1 MICPYSPG
9 DPHSADCTGIGMMC
23 NHDTNLCLEQLNT
36 FMKEKEGETKEDSVN
51 VMDKSEKISV
61 TLSTDLTINV
71 KRGENIVL
79 RI

>member
-1 MICPYSPG
+1 
-9 DPHSADCTGIGMMC
+9 
-23 NHDTNLCLEQLNT
+23 
-36 FMKEKEGETKEDSVN
+36 MKEKEGETKEDSVY

-71 KRGENIVL
+71 KREENIVL

>member
-1 MICPYSPG
+1 
-9 DPHSADCTGIGMMC
+9 
-23 NHDTNLCLEQLNT
+23 
-36 FMKEKEGETKEDSVN
+36 MKEKEGETKEDSVN